1 MIVLFPKIC
10 ADFLLHSY
18 YLVKGALLTINERRG
33 FMNQLERVFTY
44 SGNKVRTILKDG
56 EVWFVA
62 KDVCEVLGI
71 TKHRDAVSRLSD
83 RQRGSVKVDT
93 PGGLQE
99 MAAINEAGV
108 YKLVF
113 RSNKPEAEK
122 FSDWVAEE
130 VLPTIR
136 KTGGYVANDELFV
149 ETYLKHADEQ
159 TKLLFRA
166 TLETVRKQNEQIAIM
181 KPKADY
187 FDALVDRRLLTNF
200 RDTAKELKVKQR
212 DFIEWLLKKKYI
224 YRDQRGKLKPYA
236 QYVPSLFELK
246 EWERNGRADVQ
257 TLVTPKGRETFRILL
272 QKAAV

>member
-1 MIVLFPKIC
+1 
-10 ADFLLHSY
+10 
-18 YLVKGALLTINERRG
+18 
-33 FMNQLERVFTY
+33 MNQLQKVFTY
-44 SGNKVRTILKDG
+44 SGSQVRTIIKDG

-71 TKHRDAVSRLSD
+71 TKHRDAISRLSD

-93 PGGLQE
+93 LGGPQE

-113 RSNKPEAEK
+113 RSNKPEAER

-136 KTGGYVANDELFV
+136 KTGGYVANDDLFV

-181 KPKADY
+181 QPKADY

-200 RDTAKELKVKQR
+200 RDTAKELKVKPKAFV
-212 DFIEWLLKKKYI
+212 DWLLAKKYI
-224 YRDQRGKLKPYA
+224 YRDQKGKLKPYS

-272 QKAAV
+272 QKAVV

>member
-1 MIVLFPKIC
+1 
-10 ADFLLHSY
+10 
-18 YLVKGALLTINERRG
+18 
-33 FMNQLERVFTY
+33 MNHLQQVFNY
-44 SGNKVRTILKDG
+44 SGSQVRTIVKDG

-62 KDVCEVLGI
+62 KDVCEILDISDARKAVQRLDEDERSLIPVTDSLGRKQETFIVNEPGLYTLILGSRKSEAKQFKRWI
-71 TKHRDAVSRLSD
+71 TH
-83 RQRGSVKVDT
+83 
-93 PGGLQE
+93 
-99 MAAINEAGV
+99 
-108 YKLVF
+108 
-113 RSNKPEAEK
+113 
-122 FSDWVAEE
+122 E
-130 VLPTIR
+130 VIPTIR
-136 KTGGYVANDELFV
+136 KTGGYVANEDMFI

-166 TLETVRKQNEQIAIM
+166 TLETVRKQNEQIAAM

-200 RDTAKELKVKQR
+200 RDTAKELKIKPKA
-212 DFIEWLLKKKYI
+212 FIDWLLAKKYI

-272 QKAAV
+272 QKTAV

>member
-1 MIVLFPKIC
+1 
-10 ADFLLHSY
+10 
-18 YLVKGALLTINERRG
+18 
-33 FMNQLERVFTY
+33 MNHLQQVFSY
-44 SGNKVRTILKDG
+44 SGSQVRTIVKDG

-62 KDVCEVLGI
+62 KDVCEILDISDARKAVQRLDEDERSLIPVTDSLGRKQETFIVNEPGLYTLILGSRKSEAKQFKRWI
-71 TKHRDAVSRLSD
+71 TH
-83 RQRGSVKVDT
+83 
-93 PGGLQE
+93 
-99 MAAINEAGV
+99 
-108 YKLVF
+108 
-113 RSNKPEAEK
+113 
-122 FSDWVAEE
+122 E
-130 VLPTIR
+130 VIPTIR
-136 KTGGYVANDELFV
+136 KTGGYVANEDMFI

-166 TLETVRKQNEQIAIM
+166 TLETVRKQNEQIAAM

-200 RDTAKELKVKQR
+200 RDTAKELKIKPKA
-212 DFIEWLLKKKYI
+212 FIDWLLAKKYI

-272 QKAAV
+272 QKAAI